1 MRQILPEL
9 AFAFA
14 IGARHIPVMARPISS
29 ENNALPGHGRALD
42 YRATAHVGDGSAYR
56 SQRLFDAIIICAVFL
71 STWRVLRWGWTNVTV
86 SDIGLVVA
94 GSFLLMR
101 GRLNVRPLGELS
113 SVWYLA
119 FAAMIGGLLLGSLA
133 NGEPV
138 RWLIGSAQYFLAL
151 VFVPM
156 LFMSLDRHL
165 LVQSMKAFVLGVALS
180 QIIGIVAAQF
190 FDFHDTYWTIDHGFI
205 TPNGRIG
212 AMSGEPNLNGA
223 TCAFGFAMLAYLY
236 LSRLITVRFAALC
249 GVAIGW
255 GLLMSASFTGFSA
268 TMFALV
274 VIVTLSGL
282 RGTARIGLPVLV
294 AVACYVLLGGPL
306 PEAFAQR
313 VGGAITTGNL
323 SMAGTYVERSQL
335 IREAWAMADSH
346 LLVGV
351 GLDGYR
357 DVSSYGIPVH
367 NLFLLLTNEGGLLS
381 IGGLLAMLGI
391 LLAWFIGTYRRHR
404 LEGSV
409 GLAVLGVFIIYA
421 MAIPHMYTR
430 VWTIP
435 VMLCAALALQSLR
448 LPPHTSE

>member
-1 MRQILPEL
+1 M
-9 AFAFA
+9 
-14 IGARHIPVMARPISS
+14 
-29 ENNALPGHGRALD
+29 
-42 YRATAHVGDGSAYR
+42 
-56 SQRLFDAIIICAVFL
+56 
-71 STWRVLRWGWTNVTV
+71 GWANVTV
-86 SDIGLVVA
+86 SDIGLLLA
-94 GSFLLMR
+94 GSFLLVR
-101 GRLNVRPLGELS
+101 GRFNIRPFGELS

-138 RWLIGSAQYFLAL
+138 RWLIGSAQYFFAF

-180 QIIGIVAAQF
+180 QIIGIVAGQF
-190 FDFHDTYWTIDHGFI
+190 FDFQDTYWTLDHGFI

-236 LSRLITVRFAALC
+236 LSNFITARFAIFC

-268 TMFALV
+268 TMFALLL
-274 VIVTLSGL
+274 IVTLSGF
-282 RGTARIGLPVLV
+282 RGTARIGLPIL
-294 AVACYVLLGGPL
+294 AAATCYVLLGGPL
-306 PEAFAQR
+306 PEAFAER
-313 VGGAITTGNL
+313 VGGAIITGDL
-323 SMAGTYVERSQL
+323 SMAGTYVGRTEL
-335 IREAWAMADSH
+335 IKEAWGMAESH
-346 LLVGV
+346 LLLGV

-357 DVSSYGIPVH
+357 AESSYGIPVH
-367 NLFLLLTNEGGLLS
+367 NLFLLLLNEGGLLS

-391 LLAWFIGTYRRHR
+391 LLAWFVGTFRWHR

-409 GLAVLGVFIIYA
+409 GLAALGVFIIYA

-430 VWTIP
+430 LWTIP
-435 VMLCAALALQSLR
+435 IMLCAALALQSLR
-448 LPPHTSE
+448 LPPQASR